1 MMKLNNKTLEKLR
14 NLINE
19 ETEYRSGPKL
29 VSFFNQFGFNDQYGQ
44 GFPSRWVYTDEKLFR
59 LNGTPELDKCI
70 KVLFNPVNYIGR
82 YTELDSFISDFNQ
95 YLAFDDWQVV
105 RINKEIIFRKAG
117 KIDIDRKKEEETSS
131 IDEQSFL
138 LKKYDLDLNKLNL
151 QPSLIPIMES
161 RINEIK
167 KSMANN
173 IPLASIFLSGSTL
186 EGLLL
191 SLASSNPKQYNQA
204 NSAPRNNDKVKMLS
218 EWTLNNLIDVSY
230 ELGFIREDVKK
241 FSHVLRDF
249 RNYIHPLEQ
258 MSHNFIPDIHTAE
271 ICFQVLKAAIYQIG
285 EKELS
290 SI

>member
-1 MMKLNNKTLEKLR
+1 MILNNKTLEKLR

-19 ETEYRSGPKL
+19 ETEYRSGSKL

-44 GFPSRWVYTDEKLFR
+44 GFPSRWGYTDEKLSR

-82 YTELDSFISDFNQ
+82 FTELDSFISDFNQ

-105 RINKEIIFRKAG
+105 RINKEIAFRKAG

-161 RINEIK
+161 RIDEIK

-218 EWTLNNLIDVSY
+218 EWTLNNLIDASY
-230 ELGFIREDVKK
+230 ELGYIREDVKK
-241 FSHVLRDF
+241 FSHALRDF

-258 MSHNFIPDIHTAE
+258 WSHNFIPDIHTAE

-290 SI
+290 RI